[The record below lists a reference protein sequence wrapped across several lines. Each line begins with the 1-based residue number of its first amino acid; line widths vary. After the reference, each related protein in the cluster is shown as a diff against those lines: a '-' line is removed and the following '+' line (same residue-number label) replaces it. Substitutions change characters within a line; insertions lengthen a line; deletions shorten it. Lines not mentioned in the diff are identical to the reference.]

1 VVADCDHKKYSVK
14 MIGDMAYGYVPQL
27 TDKIRIRSSGA
38 VVLIDINGI
47 DWLHNKST
55 WQIRGI
61 IAGSFPEIIDLN
73 GNQAPM
79 TMNGIPIDIT
89 DVKVLSALN
98 KLSNYPPDVITEA
111 QHEIHKAFGMFI
123 EEDGKRCM
131 FIEEDGKQNKLY
143 INKSRIKESLHES
156 VTKMVHNH
164 AESISTKYSVK
175 LNFAVLEKA
184 ECILTGSNDKE
195 IISLIIDDLWRLI
208 NKSSLQVR
216 LQPTHKQEMTSV
228 IMNMRRSRDFGQH
241 PELEEVLNQ
250 ISMKNW
256 WL

>member
-1 VVADCDHKKYSVK
+1 MVADCDRKKYSVK
-14 MIGDMAYGYVPQL
+14 MIGEMVYGYVPQL
-27 TDKIRIRSSGA
+27 THKISINSSGG

-98 KLSNYPPDVITEA
+98 KLSNHPPVVITEA
-111 QHEIHKAFGMFI
+111 LHEIHTAVEMFI
-123 EEDGKRCM
+123 EEDGKLEFKM
-131 FIEEDGKQNKLY
+131 NEPLGVLHQLQSFHIKFQNKCY
-143 INKSRIKESLHES
+143 INESRIKESLHES

-164 AESISTKYSVK
+164 AASISMKYSVK

-184 ECILTGSNDKE
+184 DCILTGSKDKE
-195 IISLIIDDLWRLI
+195 IISSIIDNLWGLI

-228 IMNMRRSRDFGQH
+228 IMNMRRGRDFG
-241 PELEEVLNQ
+241 
-250 ISMKNW
+250 
-256 WL
+256 